1 MGNDVLAACVIA
13 WAVAQLSKPLIH
25 YVHSRR
31 VNLRYFV
38 TAGGMPSSHSAV
50 VVALATR
57 VGVDTGLSSIAFA
70 LATVFAAIVMYDA
83 AGVRRAVSLQ
93 ARVLNRMLTEM
104 IEAQHFNEQRLRELI
119 GHTPFEVAGGR
130 PLGPPAA
137 PSFGAPRSPHRG

>member
-1 MGNDVLAACVIA
+1 LDALIGNDVLSACVIA

-31 VNLRYFV
+31 LNLRYFV

-57 VGVDTGLSSIAFA
+57 VGLDTGLSSIPFA
-70 LATVFAAIVMYDA
+70 LAAVFAAVVMYDA
-83 AGVRRAVSLQ
+83 AGVRRSVSLQ

-104 IEAQHFNEQRLRELI
+104 IEAQRFNEERLRELI
-119 GHTPFEVAGGR
+119 GHTPFEVAVGAL
-130 PLGPPAA
+130 LGALAA
-137 PSFGAPRSPHRG
+137 ISLR

>member
-1 MGNDVLAACVIA
+1 MDALVGNDVLVACVIA

-31 VNLRYFV
+31 ISLRYFV

-57 VGVDTGLSSIAFA
+57 VGVDTGVSSVAFA
-70 LATVFAAIVMYDA
+70 LAAVFAAVVMYDA

-104 IEAQHFNEQRLRELI
+104 IEAQH
-119 GHTPFEVAGGR
+119 G
-130 PLGPPAA
+130 GPPASRA
-137 PSFGAPRSPHRG
+137 GPRWGNRPTDCWLIVRGGPT

>member
-1 MGNDVLAACVIA
+1 MESLFANDVLAACVYAWIA
-13 WAVAQLSKPLIH
+13 AQLSKPLIH

-57 VGVDTGLSSIAFA
+57 VGIDTGLSSIPFA
-70 LATVFAAIVMYDA
+70 LAAIFASVVMYDA

-104 IEAQHFNEQRLRELI
+104 LEAQRFNEERLRELI
-119 GHTPFEVAGGR
+119 GHTPFEVFVGAL
-130 PLGPPAA
+130 LGALSAA
-137 PSFGAPRSPHRG
+137 SLR

>member
-1 MGNDVLAACVIA
+1 VEALIANDVLVSCVVA
-13 WAVAQLSKPLIH
+13 WVVAQLTKPLIH

-31 VNLRYFV
+31 LNFRYFV

-57 VGVDTGLSSIAFA
+57 VGVDTGLSSIPFA
-70 LATVFAAIVMYDA
+70 LASIFAAVVMYDA

-104 IEAQHFNEQRLRELI
+104 IEAQRFNEERLRELI
-119 GHTPFEVAGGR
+119 GHTPFEVFVGAL
-130 PLGPPAA
+130 LGALSA
-137 PSFGAPRSPHRG
+137 ISLR

>member
-1 MGNDVLAACVIA
+1 MDALLGNDVLASCVIA
-13 WAVAQLSKPLIH
+13 WLVAQLSKPLIH

-57 VGVDTGLSSIAFA
+57 VGVDTGVSSVAFA

-104 IEAQHFNEQRLRELI
+104 IEAQHFNEERLRELI
-119 GHTPFEVAGGR
+119 GHTPFEVAVGAL
-130 PLGPPAA
+130 LGALAA
-137 PSFGAPRSPHRG
+137 ISLR